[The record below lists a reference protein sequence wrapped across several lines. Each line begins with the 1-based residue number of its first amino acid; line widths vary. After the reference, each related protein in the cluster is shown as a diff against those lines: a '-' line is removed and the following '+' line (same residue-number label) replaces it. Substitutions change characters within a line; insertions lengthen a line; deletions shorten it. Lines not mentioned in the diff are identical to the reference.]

1 MTTYSLFHRLRP
13 STLAALLA
21 MSASLVSFG
30 LAGCDGVQSSQTASE
45 PGDLAS
51 EHLIEIAPSDPT
63 SLTQAAEELD
73 GSQDSAET
81 TDSPREMVLIGKIDA
96 GDFPAFQ
103 DGQATFMLSE
113 LPADGHGLDDPDHE
127 DNCPFCKRR
136 AEKAPKAIVNI
147 VGPDGKTLGTDAR
160 ELLGVAQGDR
170 VIAVG
175 NATYDKSV
183 NAITLQCSGVYVG
196 K

>member
-1 MTTYSLFHRLRP
+1 MTTHFLGDRFHRCV
-13 STLAALLA
+13 LAASLA
-21 MSASLVSFG
+21 IFG
-30 LAGCDGVQSSQTASE
+30 LTGCDGVQSSRTASE
-45 PGDLAS
+45 SADLSS
-51 EHLIEIAPSDPT
+51 EHLIEIAPPDPT
-63 SLTQAAEELD
+63 SLTQAAEKLD
-73 GSQDSAET
+73 GSQDPAAT
-81 TDSPREMVLIGKIDA
+81 TDSPREMVLIGKVDA

-136 AEKAPKAIVNI
+136 AEKAPKAIVNM

-175 NATYDKSV
+175 TATYDKTV
-183 NAITLQCSGVYVG
+183 NAITLQCSGVYVA